1 MRLATACLMGYEDYQ
16 AKGIAESR
24 IRAVAIP
31 RALLDRLNAG
41 PREFRRLVSERSL
54 HLVTG

>member
-1 MRLATACLMGYEDYQ
+1 MGYEDYQ